1 MKSCPTCRR
10 KFVDTQDVCPLD
22 SARLAQ
28 GAGRGEAAALPPGVG
43 KKLGAYQLIC
53 LLGEGGM
60 GNIYIARHT
69 SLGRYVA
76 IKTLRPELANRRD
89 NVARFFQEAHTINAL
104 KHPNIV
110 ESLDL
115 VEDVTDGAYCV
126 LELLKGPDLKT
137 RLARGPL
144 PIVSAI
150 RIALQLADA
159 LGKVHAIGVVHRDLK
174 PENLIL
180 IERDGRDDFVKLIDF
195 GIAQIGHQEAG
206 VFGTAA
212 YMAPEQG
219 VRGAAVDRRADIYS
233 LGVILFEMVCGRHP
247 FPSETD
253 SAYLIAHADTSV
265 PRPSKLNRKC
275 PPALEAV
282 ILKCME
288 KSPEARFASVDQ
300 VSAALRMVDP
310 RETSGSR
317 AGVIA
322 GAMLLAAAAGTAA
335 FLLVP
340 KYLANKSVAAPSTQV
355 IAGPAPAQAP
365 SVEAP
370 ASRPPVVDKA
380 PAEAAAH
387 APPAPPQEAQPAFV
401 DIGVVSSPD
410 GVSVYRAGETVAL
423 GVTPFTVPLPRSAKA
438 VEMRFEKAGFETK
451 TLEVPVEASLQIE
464 VTLAKQPRAVAR
476 PPSGKARKTAPRV
489 GTDKATTKKSVQ
501 REGVMDPF
509 ANP

>member
-1 MKSCPTCRR
+1 MRSCPTCRR
-10 KFVDTQDVCPLD
+10 TFVDTQDACPLD
-22 SARLAQ
+22 SARLVA
-28 GAGRGEAAALPPGVG
+28 ATGELPAGVG
-43 KKLGAYQLIC
+43 KKLGAYQLVC

-60 GNIYIARHT
+60 GNIYIARHA

-76 IKTLRPELANRRD
+76 IKTLRPELAKRKD

-110 ESLDL
+110 ESIDL
-115 VEDVTDGAYCV
+115 VEDVDGAYCV

-144 PIVSAI
+144 PIASAI
-150 RIALQLADA
+150 YIGIQLAQA

-174 PENLIL
+174 PENLL
-180 IERDGRDDFVKLIDF
+180 LVERDGRNDFVKLIDF
-195 GIAQIGHQEAG
+195 GIAQIGDHGAS
-206 VFGTAA
+206 VAGTAA

-219 VRGAAVDRRADIYS
+219 VTGASVDRRADIYS

-247 FPSETD
+247 FPCETD
-253 SAYLIAHADTSV
+253 SAYLIAHADTKV

-288 KSPEARFASVDQ
+288 KQPEARFASAEQ

-310 RETSGSR
+310 HTTSGT

-322 GAMLLAAAAGTAA
+322 AAVMLAAAAGAA
-335 FLLVP
+335 SFFLVP
-340 KYLANKSVAAPSTQV
+340 KYLAKKSVAA
-355 IAGPAPAQAP
+355 AAAP
-365 SVEAP
+365 SREP
-370 ASRPPVVDKA
+370 A
-380 PAEAAAH
+380 
-387 APPAPPQEAQPAFV
+387 APPAPAPAPVEPAPPAAPPAEPVQTAAPAAVQPTFV
-401 DIGVVSSPD
+401 DIAIVSTPE
-410 GVSVYRAGETVAL
+410 GVSVYRVGETVAL
-423 GVTPFTVPLPRSAKA
+423 GVTPFTAALPRSDKPVA
-438 VEMRFEKAGFETK
+438 MRFEKTGFESK
-451 TLEVPVEASLQIE
+451 TLEVSVEGSLE
-464 VTLAKQPRAVAR
+464 VQVSLAKQRESVAR
-476 PPSGKARKTAPRV
+476 GQPVQKRKPAPTAPR
-489 GTDKATTKKSVQ
+489 TDKPKSKQGVQ

>member
-1 MKSCPTCRR
+1 MRSCPTCRR
-10 KFVDTQDVCPLD
+10 TFVDTQDVCPLD
-22 SARLAQ
+22 SVRLT
-28 GAGRGEAAALPPGVG
+28 AGSGTLPAGVG

-76 IKTLRPELANRRD
+76 IKTLRPELANRKD

-159 LGKVHAIGVVHRDLK
+159 LAKVHAIGVVHRDLK

-206 VFGTAA
+206 VAGTAA

-219 VRGAAVDRRADIYS
+219 VKGASVDRRADIYS

-253 SAYLIAHADTSV
+253 SAYLIAHADTAV
-265 PRPSKLNRKC
+265 PRPSRINRKC
-275 PPALEAV
+275 PPTLEAV
-282 ILKCME
+282 ILKCLE
-288 KSPEARFASVDQ
+288 KTPEARFSSVDQ

-310 RETSGSR
+310 RATSGGR
-317 AGVIA
+317 AGVVA
-322 GAMLLAAAAGTAA
+322 GAFLLAAAAGAA
-335 FLLVP
+335 SFLLVP
-340 KYLANKSVAAPSTQV
+340 KYLANKSVAAPPTQV
-355 IAGPAPAQAP
+355 LGAPAPPPPPAVQAP
-365 SVEAP
+365 ATAPTVET
-370 ASRPPVVDKA
+370 S
-380 PAEAAAH
+380 AEAA
-387 APPAPPQEAQPAFV
+387 PPTQGQEPQPAFA
-401 DIGVVSSPD
+401 DIAVASSPA
-410 GVSVYRAGETVAL
+410 GVTVYRAGETVAL
-423 GVTPFTVPLPRSAKA
+423 GVTPFTVALPRSAKP
-438 VEMRFEKAGFETK
+438 VELRFMKFGYDVK
-451 TLEVPVEASLQIE
+451 TLEVSVEGPTQIE
-464 VTLAKQPRAVAR
+464 VTLAKQPRASVAR
-476 PPSGKARKTAPRV
+476 PQPTKVRKAVPHDVR
-489 GTDKATTKKSVQ
+489 GDKPTSKKSVQ